1 MWLWPRPGIA
11 LRWLSCEPRFGEAEF
26 FFGDL
31 DLLLG
36 CSRYI
41 YVEGGRKSADVKTDN
56 IYESRHKVFTS
67 NKFTDMNKTF
77 RKVMG
82 LDKKVSGMNLEKD
95 FEFDPTAVARAR
107 KEGKRCFFDLIILD
121 ESGSMCTIY
130 KQALDGVNE
139 TLNTIRQSQT
149 EDDSQRHFVS
159 LVAFD
164 SSHLRFIYNGTPAE
178 KTKDITTEQYR
189 PGECTPLYDAMGVS
203 IHDLR
208 TRVAD
213 EDIVMVTV
221 ITDGEEN
228 SSQVYTSAMVKA
240 LVDELRLKGWTFTYL
255 GANQD
260 VEAVATDLN
269 IDNYMAFEASEEG
282 AQDMWKQEC
291 KMRKR
296 YYSLMADLPEDELYC
311 SKSKR
316 VLDYFKGWKNK

>member
-1 MWLWPRPGIA
+1 
-11 LRWLSCEPRFGEAEF
+11 
-26 FFGDL
+26 
-31 DLLLG
+31 
-36 CSRYI
+36 
-41 YVEGGRKSADVKTDN
+41 
-56 IYESRHKVFTS
+56 
-67 NKFTDMNKTF
+67 MNKTF

-82 LDKKVSGMNLEKD
+82 LDRKESGPRQEKD
-95 FEFDPTAVARAR
+95 LEFDATAVARAR
-107 KEGKRCFFDLIILD
+107 KDGKRCFFDLIILD

-139 TLNTIRQSQT
+139 TLDTIRQSQT
-149 EDDSQRHFVS
+149 EDDTQRHFVS

-203 IHDLR
+203 INDLR

-260 VEAVATDLN
+260 VEAVASNLN
-269 IDNYMAFEASEEG
+269 IDNYMDFNASEEG
-282 AQDMWKQEC
+282 ASDMWMQERQ
-291 KMRKR
+291 MRQVYYCRMSALSDEEVGSADKR
-296 YYSLMADLPEDELYC
+296 
-311 SKSKR
+311 R
-316 VLDYFKGWKNK
+316 VRDYFKGWKKKKE

>member
-1 MWLWPRPGIA
+1 
-11 LRWLSCEPRFGEAEF
+11 
-26 FFGDL
+26 
-31 DLLLG
+31 
-36 CSRYI
+36 
-41 YVEGGRKSADVKTDN
+41 
-56 IYESRHKVFTS
+56 
-67 NKFTDMNKTF
+67 MNKTF

-95 FEFDPTAVARAR
+95 FEFDSTAVAQAR

-121 ESGSMCTIY
+121 ESGSMCSIY

-139 TLNTIRQSQT
+139 TLNTIRQSQA
-149 EDDSQRHFVS
+149 EDDTQRHFVS

-178 KTKDITTEQYR
+178 KTRDITTEQYR

-203 IHDLR
+203 IGDLR

-228 SSQVYTSAMVKA
+228 SSQEYSASTVKA

-260 VEAVATDLN
+260 VEAVANDLN
-269 IDNYMAFEASEEG
+269 IDNYMAFDASAEG
-282 AQDMWKQEC
+282 AQDMWEQEC
-291 KMRKR
+291 LMRKM
-296 YYSLMADLPEDELYC
+296 YYKDMSALSDEALCCAD
-311 SKSKR
+311 SKR
-316 VLDYFKGWKNK
+316 VRDYFKGWKKK

>member
-1 MWLWPRPGIA
+1 
-11 LRWLSCEPRFGEAEF
+11 
-26 FFGDL
+26 
-31 DLLLG
+31 
-36 CSRYI
+36 
-41 YVEGGRKSADVKTDN
+41 
-56 IYESRHKVFTS
+56 
-67 NKFTDMNKTF
+67 MNKTF

-95 FEFDPTAVARAR
+95 FEFDSTAVARAR

-282 AQDMWKQEC
+282 AQEMWEQEC
-291 KMRKR
+291 KMRR
-296 YYSLMADLPEDELYC
+296 MYYKNMSALPDEALC
-311 SKSKR
+311 CAKSKR

>member
-1 MWLWPRPGIA
+1 
-11 LRWLSCEPRFGEAEF
+11 
-26 FFGDL
+26 
-31 DLLLG
+31 
-36 CSRYI
+36 
-41 YVEGGRKSADVKTDN
+41 
-56 IYESRHKVFTS
+56 
-67 NKFTDMNKTF
+67 MNKTF

-82 LDKKVSGMNLEKD
+82 LDRKVSGPKQEKD
-95 FEFDPTAVARAR
+95 FEFDATAIARAR
-107 KEGKRCFFDLIILD
+107 KDGKRCFFDLIILD

-139 TLNTIRQSQT
+139 TLNTIRQSQV
-149 EDDSQRHFVS
+149 EDDTQRHFVS

-178 KTKDITTEQYR
+178 KTKNITAEQYR
-189 PGECTPLYDAMGVS
+189 PGECTPLYDAMGVA
-203 IHDLR
+203 INDLR

-260 VEAVATDLN
+260 VEAVANDLN

-296 YYSLMADLPEDELYC
+296 YYSLMADLPEDALYC

-316 VLDYFKGWKNK
+316 VLDYFKGWNGKDEK

>member
-1 MWLWPRPGIA
+1 MN
-11 LRWLSCEPRFGEAEF
+11 
-26 FFGDL
+26 DL
-31 DLLLG
+31 
-36 CSRYI
+36 
-41 YVEGGRKSADVKTDN
+41 
-56 IYESRHKVFTS
+56 
-67 NKFTDMNKTF
+67 F
-77 RKVMG
+77 RKVIG
-82 LDKKVSGMNLEKD
+82 LDRKESGPKLEKD
-95 FEFDPTAVARAR
+95 FEFDATAVANAR

-121 ESGSMCTIY
+121 ESGSMCSIY

-139 TLNTIRQSQT
+139 TLDTIRKSQV
-149 EDDSQRHFVS
+149 EDDTQRHFVS

-164 SSHLRFIYNGTPAE
+164 SSHLRFIYNGTAAE
-178 KTKDITTEQYR
+178 KTENITTEQYR

-228 SSQVYTSAMVKA
+228 SSQKYTASMVKA

-260 VEAVATDLN
+260 VESVATGLN
-269 IDNYMAFEASEEG
+269 IDNYMDFDASAEG

-291 KMRKR
+291 RMRKR
-296 YYSLMADLPEDELYC
+296 YYSLMSDLPEDALYC
-311 SKSKR
+311 AESKR
-316 VLDYFKGWKNK
+316 VRNYFKGWKRKE

>member
-1 MWLWPRPGIA
+1 MGGTL
-11 LRWLSCEPRFGEAEF
+11 F

-36 CSRYI
+36 RVRYI
-41 YVEGGRKSADVKTDN
+41 YVEAGRKCADVKTN
-56 IYESRHKVFTS
+56 CICQCELYNESKHTHILTS
-67 NKFTDMNKTF
+67 NNWIKMNKTF

-82 LDKKVSGMNLEKD
+82 LDRKESGPKQEKD
-95 FEFDPTAVARAR
+95 LEFDATAVARAR
-107 KEGKRCFFDLIILD
+107 KDGKRCFFDLIILD

-139 TLNTIRQSQT
+139 TLDTIRQSQT
-149 EDDSQRHFVS
+149 EDDTQRHFVS

-164 SSHLRFIYNGTPAE
+164 SSHLRFIFNGTPAE
-178 KTKDITTEQYR
+178 KSKNITTEQYR
-189 PGECTPLYDAMGVS
+189 PGECTPLYDAMGVA
-203 IHDLR
+203 INDLR

-296 YYSLMADLPEDELYC
+296 YYCLMADLPEDALYC

-316 VLDYFKGWKNK
+316 VLDYFKGWNGKDEK